1 MKRLHHHIRS
11 PLLAPQIPPKLLQR
25 LLKQHLKPHKQS
37 KLPTYL
43 RSDRTVIVEGQLEG
57 GVAVEEGEQ
66 VGEGDLLVGLH
77 VEQVVQGVQGLRV
90 GLRLFWV
97 DVGEQAV
104 GGGGR
109 RV

>member
-11 PLLAPQIPPKLLQR
+11 PLLAPQIPFELLQR